1 MFNILLVVILSTTA
15 TNSLNCMELGSK
27 KNGKSRSA
35 ETKVNLK
42 RKNYRNRKSVSSSSI
57 PKTSLNTNPIT
68 PIFPTDKSENGF
80 ITAVSNNDLPQV
92 LDFLHNNCW
101 FNPNIKENNKDRGNT
116 ALHYAALRC
125 HPEILGHLLKDPRV
139 DSSIR
144 NAQGTLAQQLLTI
157 KNNDDEL
164 DPVRA
169 FHRQLFV
176 RYPLDIA
183 INKAADDMRSDYFQ
197 GKYPVKALDAKAE
210 EIRTKIIN
218 VHTSETQDAEI
229 PKAAQ
234 FSNCATIEWVRNM
247 LVFRISNK
255 QGFNGN

>member
-1 MFNILLVVILSTTA
+1 MFNLLLVLILSITP
-15 TNSLNCMELGSK
+15 TNSLNCMELVPK
-27 KNGKSRSA
+27 KNSKSRSA
-35 ETKVNLK
+35 ETKVGLK
-42 RKNYRNRKSVSSSSI
+42 RKNYRNRKSVSYSDVLKAPS
-57 PKTSLNTNPIT
+57 NTKQIVPIS
-68 PIFPTDKSENGF
+68 PINKSENGF
-80 ITAVSNNDLPQV
+80 ITAVCNNDLPQV

-125 HPEILGHLLKDPRV
+125 HPEILEHLLKDPRV

-164 DPVRA
+164 DPVRV
-169 FHRQLFV
+169 FHRQFFI

-234 FSNCATIEWVRNM
+234 FSDCATIEWIRNM